1 MPHVRQQI
9 RDHVATLLTGLIY
22 DRFGIVLLDRTG
34 SQISDNNSILGTG
47 TIYKYRRYALD
58 ESQLPALLVYTP
70 SEDVQLATIGNRTLG
85 RVADLR
91 IDIINKGLSTSIF
104 ENIEQF
110 CAEIARAIQ
119 EDYDLGGLAKS
130 CILTQTD
137 ISVNTS
143 GEKAIGTGKM
153 FFNVTYVTA
162 IDNCQVSV

>member
-22 DRFGIVLLDRTG
+22 DRFGIVLRDRSG
-34 SQISDNNSILGTG
+34 SQLSDNSSILGTG

-58 ESQLPALLVYTP
+58 DSQLPALLVYTP
-70 SEDVQLATIGNRTLG
+70 TEDVQLATIGNRTLG
-85 RVADLR
+85 RVLELR
-91 IDIINKGLSTSIF
+91 VDIINKGASTSIF

-110 CAEIARAIQ
+110 CADMGRAVE

-130 CILTQTD
+130 CVLAQTD
-137 ISVNTS
+137 ISVDTS